1 MAKGFKGS
9 DGTPTVEKRSRNFCL
24 ITYLT
29 EDDLVTC
36 LNNHQSSI
44 RGFEYI
50 FHDQDVKED
59 GTPKEPHFHVNLIL
73 YNTRKLADIRR
84 WFFGF
89 DLQGLPANTLGQI
102 CLDIGASHDYLTHKD
117 NPEKFQYNPD
127 DIVSSDSSLF
137 ERKLDIVD
145 DVSWLALNDM
155 LEGVPLQDIAKR
167 YGRDFIYHYGHIKQ
181 VYVDIVGGFTLEN
194 RAVHSDL

>member
-1 MAKGFKGS
+1 MAKS
-9 DGTPTVEKRSRNFCL
+9 TADKRSRKFCL
-24 ITYLT
+24 VTYLT
-29 EDDLVTC
+29 ESDLVSC

-50 FHDQDVKED
+50 FHDKDLQDD

-73 YNTRKLADIRR
+73 YDAKTLSVVRR
-84 WFFGF
+84 WF
-89 DLQGLPANTLGQI
+89 QGVDVHGVDANTLGQI
-102 CLDIGASHDYLTHKD
+102 CMDIGGAHDYLTHKE
-117 NPEKFQYNPD
+117 NPDKFQYSSD
-127 DIVSSDSSLF
+127 DIVSSDTSLF
-137 ERKLDIVD
+137 EGTVD
-145 DVSWLALNDM
+145 QSEDVAFLALNDM

>member
-1 MAKGFKGS
+1 MPNSTA
-9 DGTPTVEKRSRNFCL
+9 DKRFRNFCL

-50 FHDQDVKED
+50 YHDKDLKED
-59 GTPKEPHFHVNLIL
+59 GTPKESHFHVNLIL
-73 YNTRKLADIRR
+73 YSPRKLADVRR
-84 WFFGF
+84 WFSGGK
-89 DLQGLPANTLGQI
+89 DINGLPANTLGQI
-102 CLDIGASHDYLTHKD
+102 CMDIGASHDYLTHKEHLD
-117 NPEKFQYNPD
+117 KFQYNSE

-137 ERKLDIVD
+137 ERKSEFFD

-194 RAVHSDL
+194 RAVHSDF

>member
-1 MAKGFKGS
+1 MA
-9 DGTPTVEKRSRNFCL
+9 DPTPTSKKRSRNFCL

-50 FHDQDVKED
+50 FHDKDLKKD

-73 YNTRKLADIRR
+73 FSARKLVDIRR

-89 DLQGLPANTLGQI
+89 DLQGLPANTLAQF
-102 CLDIGASHDYLTHKD
+102 CMDIGASHDYLTHKE
-117 NPEKFQYNPD
+117 NPEKFQYNSD
-127 DIVSSDSSLF
+127 NIVSSDLSLF
-137 ERKLDIVD
+137 ERKLDVFD

-155 LEGVPLQDIAKR
+155 LDGVPLQDIAKR

-181 VYVDIVGGFTLEN
+181 VYVDIVGGLTLEN
-194 RAVHSDL
+194 REVRTDL

>member
-1 MAKGFKGS
+1 MAS
-9 DGTPTVEKRSRNFCL
+9 STPSLEKRSRNFCL

-44 RGFEYI
+44 RGYEYI
-50 FHDQDVKED
+50 FHDKDVKED
-59 GTPKEPHFHVNLIL
+59 GSPKEPHFHVNLVL
-73 YNTRKLADIRR
+73 FSARKLVDIRR

-89 DLQGLPANTLGQI
+89 DLHGLPANTLAQV
-102 CLDIGASHDYLTHKD
+102 CMDIGASHDYLIHKE
-117 NPEKFQYNPD
+117 NPDKFQYSLY

-137 ERKLDIVD
+137 EGQVD
-145 DVSWLALNDM
+145 HSEDVAYLALNDM

-181 VYVDIVGGFTLEN
+181 VYVDIVDGFTLEKCV
-194 RAVHSDL
+194 VHSDL

>member
-1 MAKGFKGS
+1 MSKATF
-9 DGTPTVEKRSRNFCL
+9 DKRSRNFCL
-24 ITYLT
+24 ITYLM

-50 FHDQDVKED
+50 YHDKDLKDD

-73 YNTRKLADIRR
+73 YSARKLVDVRR
-84 WFFGF
+84 WFVGGI
-89 DLQGLPANTLGQI
+89 DLNGLPANTLGQI
-102 CLDIGASHDYLTHKD
+102 CMDIGASHDYLTHKE
-117 NPEKFQYNPD
+117 NPDKFQYNSE

-137 ERKLDIVD
+137 ERRVECSD

-155 LEGVPLQDIAKR
+155 LDGVPLKDIAHR

-181 VYVDIVGGFTLEN
+181 VYVDIVGGFISDN
-194 RAVHSDL
+194 QVVHTDF